1 MIPAVNL
8 SHDVSQ
14 GLRASAAARTTCDVH
29 AKALQ
34 DLADEL
40 PICAAADQHRKAL
53 PMVAMQK
60 IQHPTM
66 PEGQENGRAPL
77 PRPLLEML
85 LDVCRAQGAKE
96 EA

>member
-1 MIPAVNL
+1 
-8 SHDVSQ
+8 
-14 GLRASAAARTTCDVH
+14 VH

-40 PICAAADQHRKAL
+40 SVLAAADQHRKAL

-60 IQHPTM
+60 IQHPAM
-66 PEGQENGRAPL
+66 PEGQENRRPPL
-77 PRPLLEML
+77 PGTLLKML
-85 LDVCRAQGAKE
+85 LDIRRPQGAIE